1 MSDKLLLDGDSM
13 WLKQSAYLWILDF
26 GHGGLRKDGTYT
38 TAPAKMFKFPNGLTV
53 YEGVIN
59 RAIGA
64 MVKKALIAKRIDY
77 AVVSDDVED
86 TSLEQR
92 VRTADAIYAKDKRAV
107 YLSIHSNASPEHNGS
122 GWELFTYFQ
131 GVTETKSKKIVR
143 VFERFYRDMGKMF
156 KFRGVKEENFYVLRK
171 TDCPAILVEN
181 LFFDNIGDA
190 QFLISAEGQQ
200 HIADIIVSAI
210 LACEAE
216 KPI

>member
-107 YLSIHSNASPEHNGS
+107 FLSIHSNAGGGT
-122 GWELFTYFQ
+122 GWELFSGPGQTD
-131 GVTETKSKKIVR
+131 SDKIVK

-181 LFFDNIGDA
+181 LFFDNINDA

-200 HIADIIVSAI
+200 HIADIIVAAI
-210 LACEAE
+210 VACEAE